1 VSGRHLN
8 YTKFSHNKQAV
19 PLTLISKC
27 AKTNSNT
34 YKQLRHGQNGRESN
48 YIIFIVGVDG

>member
-8 YTKFSHNKQAV
+8 YTKFSHDKQAV

-27 AKTNSNT
+27 AKKTSNT

-48 YIIFIVGVDG
+48 YIIFVVDVDG